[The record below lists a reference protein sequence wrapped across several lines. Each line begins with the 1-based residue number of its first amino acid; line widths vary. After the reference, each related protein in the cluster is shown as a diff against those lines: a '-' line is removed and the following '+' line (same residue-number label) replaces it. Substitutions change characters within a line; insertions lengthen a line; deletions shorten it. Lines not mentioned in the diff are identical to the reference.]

1 MLLRLFLLR
10 LLRRWHARVGFSAML
25 FFLILAVTGLI
36 LNHGAGLGLDGR
48 YVHAGWLARWYGIQ
62 SEPPREAFRSGH
74 HVLVAANGRWLLDGK
89 ISGERLPQ
97 PVGLIELADI
107 FVVAS
112 ETALYLFRGDGQLIE
127 KLDRVAFPGG
137 PMRALGS
144 TARGIGLRTASRVLA
159 GAV

>member
-89 ISGERLPQ
+89 IS
-97 PVGLIELADI
+97 
-107 FVVAS
+107 
-112 ETALYLFRGDGQLIE
+112 
-127 KLDRVAFPGG
+127 
-137 PMRALGS
+137 
-144 TARGIGLRTASRVLA
+144 
-159 GAV
+159 